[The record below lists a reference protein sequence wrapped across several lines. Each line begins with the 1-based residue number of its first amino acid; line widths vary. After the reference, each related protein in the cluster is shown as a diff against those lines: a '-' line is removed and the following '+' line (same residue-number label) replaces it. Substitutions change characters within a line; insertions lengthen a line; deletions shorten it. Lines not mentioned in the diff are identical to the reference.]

1 MKISLRV
8 KEAHSADPGY
18 SRARIDQDT
27 REKLGVKLGDPIVIE
42 GVRSTSAVAHRLFPD
57 EEGRGII
64 RMDGI
69 LRKNAGVSVDDAVTV
84 KAVETTNAEKVTLA
98 FYQTVPDVTVDDEF
112 LGYVMRNLLMRP
124 MMEGDVV
131 AFPISAF
138 NARVLPFRVMS
149 TEPEGVVLLTKNS
162 QLSIQKEAEA
172 EEEERGV
179 GITYEE
185 IGGLKNE
192 LMRVREMI
200 EFPLKRPE
208 LFRRLGIDPPRGVLL
223 YGPPGTGK
231 TLIAKA
237 VANESGATFFLIQGP
252 EIVSKYYGESEE
264 HLRRKFEMAE
274 EHAPA
279 IIFIDELDS
288 IAPKREESSGELER
302 RIVAQLLTLMDGMVG
317 RGQVIVIG
325 ATNRVDAID
334 PALRRP
340 GRFDREIMIG
350 VPDKSGRKEILEI
363 HTRGMPLTEDFDL
376 ERIEDITHGFTGA
389 DLAALSREAAM
400 RALRRLL
407 PTIDVNQSIP
417 PKVLEEL
424 HVSMN
429 DFIEALK
436 GIEPSALRSFYVELP
451 DVRWSSIGGLD
462 DVIEDIKE
470 AVEWPLEKPE
480 VFTEMG
486 VRPPRGI
493 LLFGP
498 PGTGKTLM
506 AKAAANEVS
515 ANFIPVRG
523 PEVMSKWVGES
534 EKAIRE
540 IFKLAKMASP
550 SIILLDELDAL
561 APSRGLGAGR
571 AQEQVV
577 NQLLSSLDGLEQMK
591 GVVVIGTTNRP
602 DIIDPAL
609 LRAGRFDRRIFVKP
623 PGLDGRRKIL
633 EIHTSEMPMKGVD
646 LDSLATQMEGFVG
659 ADIEAVCREAGM
671 MALRKGVKTVKM
683 AHFETALDR
692 VGPSMDESTAKFY
705 EKIAGELEGVGRRVK
720 DDVEGYR

>member
-69 LRKNAGVSVDDAVTV
+69 LRKNAGVSVDDSISVR
-84 KAVETTNAEKVTLA
+84 AVETTDAVKVTLA
-98 FYQTVPDVTVDDEF
+98 F
-112 LGYVMRNLLMRP
+112 
-124 MMEGDVV
+124 
-131 AFPISAF
+131 
-138 NARVLPFRVMS
+138 ARVLPFRVMS
-149 TEPEGVVLLTKNS
+149 TEPEGVVLLTKSS
-162 QLSIQKEAEA
+162 QLSIQKEAET
-172 EEEERGV
+172 EEERGV

-302 RIVAQLLTLMDGMVG
+302 RIVAQLLTLMDGMIG

-334 PALRRP
+334 PAPRRP

-350 VPDKSGRKEILEI
+350 VPDKSGRKDILEI

-436 GIEPSALRSFYVELP
+436 GIEPSALRAFYVELP

-480 VFTEMG
+480 VFGEMG
-486 VRPPRGI
+486 ISPPRGI

-646 LDSLATQMEGFVG
+646 LDSLATQMDGFVG

-671 MALRKGVKTVKM
+671 MALKESVKTVKM
-683 AHFETALDR
+683 AHFEAALDR
-692 VGPSMDESTAKFY
+692 VGPSMDESMTKFY
-705 EKIAGELEGVGRRVK
+705 ERIAGELEGVGRRVK
-720 DDVEGYR
+720 DDVEGYG